1 MRWRNKMQIE
11 ILSRNQAEQFLR
23 KELLKIEDRLFKE
36 LDKMREK
43 ILRLEEENKLLRRLL
58 K

>member
-1 MRWRNKMQIE
+1 MQIE

>member
-36 LDKMREK
+36 LDKMRAN
-43 ILRLEEENKLLRRLL
+43 ILRLEEENTAIKMLI